1 MPDPMPQRQASTPK
15 NLRRRVL
22 FISNGHGED
31 LSGAAVAKA
40 LQQLAP
46 DVELSALPIVGAG
59 NSYRREGIFCHCVGA
74 TMPSGGFVYMSAFQF
89 WRDIQAGLVG
99 QTWQQIQAAR
109 QFGKTVTTQTHDL
122 VFATGDVVALAMAL
136 ATGRAYF
143 SYLVPFSAYYENR
156 LQLPFPTVQLLRRR
170 RCLQVFGRDQFTVR
184 LLHQQRVNQAQF
196 VGNAFMDVLPQ
207 GQASSSLGLK
217 SLNLTADP
225 VVALLPGSRLP
236 ECGENFRLILD
247 FCALYHDES
256 AAINSNIS
264 SGSAVAWYAAIT
276 PSLLAQLPELL
287 ANTPWQWQL
296 LGQDISQGI
305 YLERNSEGNNDGNG
319 AQKLRVYCVAD
330 GFSEILQACTAV
342 VGMAGTALEQ
352 AVGLGKPVITFVGGG
367 PQFNYRFAEA
377 QQRLLGR
384 SIHLIAPTHQKAN
397 RDTLRV
403 AIPVLAD
410 CLYNSAL
417 QQECIA
423 NGKERIGGMGG
434 AAAMAQAVLDQF
446 EIMAKDCY

>member
-22 FISNGHGED
+22 FVSNGHGED

-46 DVELSALPIVGAG
+46 EVELSALPIVGAG
-59 NSYRREGIFCHCVGA
+59 NSYRREGIFCHCAGA

-109 QFGKTVTTQTHDL
+109 QFGKAGTTQTHDL

-170 RCLQVFGRDQFTVR
+170 RCLQVFARDQFTAR

-196 VGNAFMDVLPQ
+196 VGNPFMDVLAQ
-207 GQASSSLGLK
+207 GEASSSLGLK
-217 SLNLTADP
+217 SLSLTADP

-236 ECGENFRLILD
+236 ECGANFRLILD

-256 AAINSNIS
+256 AAIS
-264 SGSAVAWYAAIT
+264 SGAAVVWYAAIT

-305 YLERNSEGNNDGNG
+305 YLERTTEGNG

-397 RDTLRV
+397 GDNLRA

-417 QQECIA
+417 KQECIA

-446 EIMAKDCY
+446 GVMATEHH